1 MSSIVSRRP
10 SFRNHWNEAFWI
22 SIRFGSSRT
31 CSTREKD
38 VRARGAATLAVKRY
52 SPPLKRR
59 TDQRNLGQAKTTN
72 VGATC
77 KGTKGGG
84 GGEGGPRGA
93 PLPPAWWRAP
103 GKREAGGAPALVS
116 PATSQKAK
124 PVRKG
129 RPSPPDRI
137 RAQRIRS
144 RL

>member
-1 MSSIVSRRP
+1 MSSMGSRSP
-10 SFRNHWNEAFWI
+10 SFLNQSNDAFWM

-77 KGTKGGG
+77 KSSQYGGRSA
-84 GGEGGPRGA
+84 RGA
-93 PLPPAWWRAP
+93 PKGLRPPHGSAHP
-103 GKREAGGAPALVS
+103 GKREAGSGV
-116 PATSQKAK
+116 
-124 PVRKG
+124 
-129 RPSPPDRI
+129 
-137 RAQRIRS
+137 
-144 RL
+144 